1 MTYTFACSLQVLCPC
16 FERGVYCET
25 REIEVEWVV
34 AHCSVRVMVGSVYE
48 PFQWNRTYVLGRS
61 GVVVHVD
68 VGVDYCIVAQ

>member
-1 MTYTFACSLQVLCPC
+1 
-16 FERGVYCET
+16 
-25 REIEVEWVV
+25 
-34 AHCSVRVMVGSVYE
+34 MVGSVYE